1 MIVNPLE
8 LLLKYRVLTFE
19 ELSRLT
25 GRARGVLE
33 GMVNELRG
41 DLIVEG
47 DLIKVKNPVN
57 LALRLVES
65 GVSPT
70 RVSGL
75 ISWRDFE
82 ELAGE
87 VMSRHSYEVVGNM
100 LVTKPV
106 RFQIDVFGV
115 DEASGRALAVDCK
128 HWSRTTRIGL
138 EDAGRKHLE
147 RIGKLRKYKS
157 VVAAK
162 YPTLRKARE
171 VVGVI
176 LTLTKPALRTASNS
190 IVFVSISEFN
200 LFLREI
206 EVVLEELAVKPI
218 NLQ

>member
-1 MIVNPLE
+1 MLVNPIE

-25 GRARGVLE
+25 GRTRGVIE
-33 GMVNELRG
+33 GMVNDLRG

-47 DLIKVKNPVN
+47 DLIKVRNPVN

-70 RVSGL
+70 RVSHL

-87 VMSRHSYEVVGNM
+87 VMSRHSYEIVGNM

-106 RFQIDVFGV
+106 RFQIDVFGI
-115 DEASGRALAVDCK
+115 DESSGRALAVDCK
-128 HWSRTTRIGL
+128 HWSRNTRVGL
-138 EDAGRKHLE
+138 EDAGHKHLE

-157 VVAAK
+157 IVAAK
-162 YPTLRKARE
+162 YPTVRKARE

-176 LTLTKPALRTASNS
+176 LTLTKPPLRTASDS

-206 EVVLEELAVKPI
+206 ELVLEELAVKPI